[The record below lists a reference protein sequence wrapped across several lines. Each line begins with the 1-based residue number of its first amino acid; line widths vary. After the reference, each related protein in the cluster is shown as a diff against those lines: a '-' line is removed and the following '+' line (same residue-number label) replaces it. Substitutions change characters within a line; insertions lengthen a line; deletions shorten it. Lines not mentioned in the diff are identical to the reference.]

1 MGNAVSY
8 IILALGCIGVGV
20 GSSFSADASRKSDKK
35 KTEMYT
41 AITGIVASLLLIL
54 TIGIMVATRKS
65 NVGSAITDITEAAPG
80 IDIGLILLMIIM
92 AVVAILQIIAFY
104 RAYKNEFSD
113 IDIYGVKMNGIFILS
128 VAAAILGFLGFII
141 SIIGI
146 VLV

>member
-41 AITGIVASLLLIL
+41 AITGVVASFLLIL

-65 NVGSAITDITEAAPG
+65 NVGSALTDVTEAAPG

-92 AVVAILQIIAFY
+92 SVVAILQIIAFY
-104 RAYKNEFSD
+104 EAYNGEFSD
-113 IDIYGVKMNGIFILS
+113 ISILKIKVNRIFILS
-128 VAAAILGFLGFII
+128 VIAAILGFLGFII